1 MSFYRKTF
9 DFFGKMNNNK
19 NFYIFKST
27 SSADA
32 YEIINKIEKFEMTPE
47 FFEFYTNKNV
57 KNIFT
62 TLENINSV
70 YKDFYN
76 EKSSK
81 DSQSKIDIYISTLST
96 IFLITNI
103 ISKNRLI
110 LEKAISETKK
120 YINKFYL
127 DNDIH
132 KNAQKKLNNYF
143 SNLLGIENKN
153 QRKKYNLFLD
163 DKLNNY
169 SVNNDKPYILKE
181 SQKTTITELKLM
193 EHSINNNSS
202 LNHEKTHDIT
212 NNTYNIIED
221 LTTPKFPTK
230 IIEENVVNSQN
241 KDINESKKNNT
252 ERESLKTV
260 LFSPNEEYESNLQ
273 KKESIHSIYTLASKT
288 KIPNQEASIKGSVKG
303 SFIGGSSKFL
313 GLSIEDK
320 YYNSNNT
327 INNILNN
334 KYSGKRNNSRFQNVE
349 NKGHTTEIKYTETKK
364 VGSKRTFSYSNIK
377 SCQEKEIIK
386 NLLIFINDLFKHE
399 KINVEEKLKLKQL
412 IIVKSKKLEKIY
424 DKYYKKD
431 ENELIKELKFLID

>member
-1 MSFYRKTF
+1 MSFYRKSF

-19 NFYIFKST
+19 NFYIFRST

-32 YEIINKIEKFEMTPE
+32 SEIINKIEKFEMTPE
-47 FFEFYTNKNV
+47 FFQFYTNKNV
-57 KNIFT
+57 KNIFAT
-62 TLENINSV
+62 VENINSI

-76 EKSSK
+76 DKFSK

-127 DNDIH
+127 DNEIH

-143 SNLLGIENKN
+143 SNLLGIENKK

-163 DKLNNY
+163 DKLHNY
-169 SVNNDKPYILKE
+169 SVNDEKPYILKE
-181 SQKTTITELKLM
+181 SQKTTITDLKLM
-193 EHSINNNSS
+193 EHSINNNSF

-212 NNTYNIIED
+212 DNTYNIIED

-230 IIEENVVNSQN
+230 IIEENVIKMQN
-241 KDINESKKNNT
+241 KDNNESKKNNT

-260 LFSPNEEYESNLQ
+260 LFSPNEECERNLE
-273 KKESIHSIYTLASKT
+273 KKESIRSLYTLASKT
-288 KIPNQEASIKGSVKG
+288 KFVNQEASVKGSVKG
-303 SFIGGSSKFL
+303 SIIGGSSKFR
-313 GLSIEDK
+313 GLSIDDK
-320 YYNSNNT
+320 YNSNNT
-327 INNILNN
+327 INNFINN
-334 KYSGKRNNSRFQNVE
+334 KYSGKRNNSRFQNSE
-349 NKGHTTEIKYTETKK
+349 NKGHSTEIKYTETKE

-386 NLLIFINDLFKHE
+386 NLLIFINDSFKQE
-399 KINVEEKLKLKQL
+399 KIKVEEKLKLKQL

-431 ENELIKELKFLID
+431 ENELIKELKFLIN

>member
-32 YEIINKIEKFEMTPE
+32 SEIINKIEKFEMTPE

-57 KNIFT
+57 KNIFAS
-62 TLENINSV
+62 LENINSV

-81 DSQSKIDIYISTLST
+81 GSQSKIDIYISTLST

-143 SNLLGIENKN
+143 SNLLGIENKK

-163 DKLNNY
+163 DKLHNY
-169 SVNNDKPYILKE
+169 SVNNEKPYILKE
-181 SQKTTITELKLM
+181 SQKTTITDLKLM

-212 NNTYNIIED
+212 DNTYNIIED
-221 LTTPKFPTK
+221 LTTPKFPSK

-260 LFSPNEEYESNLQ
+260 LFNPNEEYERNLQ
-273 KKESIHSIYTLASKT
+273 KKESIRSLYTLASKT
-288 KIPNQEASIKGSVKG
+288 KIANQEASVKGSVKG
-303 SFIGGSSKFL
+303 SIIGGSSKFR

-320 YYNSNNT
+320 YNSNNT
-327 INNILNN
+327 INNIINN
-334 KYSGKRNNSRFQNVE
+334 KYSGKRNSSRFQNVE
-349 NKGHTTEIKYTETKK
+349 NKGHSTEIKYTETKEVK
-364 VGSKRTFSYSNIK
+364 SKRTFSYSNIK

-386 NLLIFINDLFKHE
+386 NLLIFINDLFKQE
-399 KINVEEKLKLKQL
+399 KINIEEKLKLKHL
-412 IIVKSKKLEKIY
+412 IIVKSKKLEKLY

>member
-1 MSFYRKTF
+1 MSFYRKSF

-19 NFYIFKST
+19 NFYIFRST

-32 YEIINKIEKFEMTPE
+32 SAIINKIEKFEMTPE
-47 FFEFYTNKNV
+47 FFQFYTNKNV
-57 KNIFT
+57 KNIFAT
-62 TLENINSV
+62 VENINSI

-76 EKSSK
+76 DKFSK

-127 DNDIH
+127 DNEIH

-143 SNLLGIENKN
+143 SNLLGIENKK

-163 DKLNNY
+163 DKLHNY
-169 SVNNDKPYILKE
+169 SVNNEKPYILKE
-181 SQKTTITELKLM
+181 SQKTTITDLKLM
-193 EHSINNNSS
+193 EHSINNNSF

-212 NNTYNIIED
+212 DNTYNIIED

-230 IIEENVVNSQN
+230 IIEENVIKMQN
-241 KDINESKKNNT
+241 KDNNESKKNNT

-260 LFSPNEEYESNLQ
+260 LFNPNEECERNLE
-273 KKESIHSIYTLASKT
+273 KKESIRSLYTLASKT
-288 KIPNQEASIKGSVKG
+288 KFVNQEASVKGSVKG
-303 SFIGGSSKFL
+303 SIIGGSSKFR
-313 GLSIEDK
+313 GLSIDDK
-320 YYNSNNT
+320 YNSNNT
-327 INNILNN
+327 INNFINN
-334 KYSGKRNNSRFQNVE
+334 KYSGKRNNSRFQNSE
-349 NKGHTTEIKYTETKK
+349 NKGHSTEIKYTETKEVK
-364 VGSKRTFSYSNIK
+364 SKRTFSYSNIK

-386 NLLIFINDLFKHE
+386 NLLIFINDLFKQE
-399 KINVEEKLKLKQL
+399 KINIEEKLKLKQL